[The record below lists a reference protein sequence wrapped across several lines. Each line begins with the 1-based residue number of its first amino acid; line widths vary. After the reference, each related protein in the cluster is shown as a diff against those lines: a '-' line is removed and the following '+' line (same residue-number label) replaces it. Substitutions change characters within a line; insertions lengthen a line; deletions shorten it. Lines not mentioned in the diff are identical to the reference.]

1 MCGLLLCSKLWIIVG
16 LLLVFFFFFLIF
28 FKLHNDAMLNWL
40 HFFNFILDI
49 MGCYVE
55 RLAVFILLDTMG
67 CYVEWVAFLFL
78 FLNTMLY

>member
-1 MCGLLLCSKLWIIVG
+1 MVFYYVLNYGLLWVCSW
-16 LLLVFFFFFLIF
+16 FFFIFYF

-55 RLAVFILLDTMG
+55 RLAVFILLDIMG